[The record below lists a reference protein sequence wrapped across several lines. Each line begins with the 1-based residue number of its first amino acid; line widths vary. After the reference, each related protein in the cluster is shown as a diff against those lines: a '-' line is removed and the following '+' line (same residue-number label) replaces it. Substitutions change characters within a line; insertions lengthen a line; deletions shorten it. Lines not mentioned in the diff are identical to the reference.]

1 MEINEET
8 LKKVLFQRDA
18 LARALSSLEDKLRH
32 GMYNDIFGGGEER
45 IGADSKCDGGYKRR
59 EIMMNAGAPCAK
71 CSKSNRRCHASLCEY
86 DVFCAMARANEVLD
100 KPDAEMLELRP
111 EDFPKYDPDAEPK
124 KLTSRQIAR
133 MMYKV
138 VVGYMQSAINSKDQ
152 GKAWER
158 AYEDT
163 LCIALGEE
171 GRLWRKIADAKHLNK
186 EAAEAWVKEHPEA
199 VEFMKK
205 ADKYF
210 RRGHRIDPRED
221 IRGML
226 YTATILQS
234 EYRFDH
240 EYPGA
245 DRGVYHDAFMG
256 IVNDC
261 LKVAGLCP
269 DDRPNSYDFED
280 KDEYERKL
288 LEYESER
295 KAKIYK
301 FMQEVD

>member
-1 MEINEET
+1 MEINEEMF
-8 LKKVLFQRDA
+8 KKVLLQRDA
-18 LARALSSLEDKLRH
+18 LASALSSLEDKLRH
-32 GMYNDIFGGGEER
+32 GMYNNIFGDGEKL
-45 IGADSKCDGGYKRR
+45 IDPDSKCNGGYKRR
-59 EIMMNAGAPCAK
+59 EIMRNAGAPCAK
-71 CSKSNRRCHASLCEY
+71 CHKNLKCHASLCEY
-86 DVFCAMARANEVLD
+86 DVFCAMAKANEVLD
-100 KPDAEMLELRP
+100 KPDAEMPELRP

-138 VVGYMQSAINSKDQ
+138 VVGYMQSTINSKDQ
-152 GKAWER
+152 DKAWER

-171 GRLWRKIADAKHLNK
+171 GRLWRKIADAKHLGIK
-186 EAAEAWVKEHPEA
+186 EAGAWVDEHPEA
-199 VEFMKK
+199 VEFVNK
-205 ADKYF
+205 ANKYLE
-210 RRGHRIDPRED
+210 HRVDPRED

-226 YTATILQS
+226 YTAMILQA

-245 DRGVYHDAFMG
+245 DRGVYNDAFMG

-261 LKVAGLCP
+261 LIVAGLYP
-269 DDRPNSYDFED
+269 EDRPNSYDFKD
-280 KDEYERKL
+280 KDEYERRL
-288 LEYESER
+288 LAYEAER

-301 FMQEVD
+301 FMQEED

>member
-1 MEINEET
+1 MEIKEET
-8 LKKVLFQRDA
+8 LKKLLLQRDA
-18 LARALSSLEDKLRH
+18 LKSALSSLEDKLRN
-32 GMYNDIFGGGEER
+32 GMYNDIFGDGEKR
-45 IGADSKCDGGYKRR
+45 IDADSECNGGYKRR
-59 EIMMNAGAPCAK
+59 EIMMNAGAPCSECGK
-71 CSKSNRRCHASLCEY
+71 LNRKCHASLCEY
-86 DVFCAMARANEVLD
+86 DVFCAMAKAKEVLH
-100 KPDAEMLELRP
+100 KPDAEMPELRP

-138 VVGYMQSAINSKDQ
+138 VVGYMQSTINSKDQ

-171 GRLWRKIADAKHLNK
+171 GRLWRKIADANHLNK

-199 VEFMKK
+199 VEFVNK
-205 ADKYF
+205 ANKYLEN
-210 RRGHRIDPRED
+210 RVDPRKD

-226 YTATILQS
+226 YTAMILQA

-245 DRGVYHDAFMG
+245 DRGVYQDAFMG

-261 LKVAGLCP
+261 LIVAGLHP
-269 DDRPNSYDFED
+269 EDRPDSYDFED
-280 KDEYERKL
+280 KDEYEQKL
-288 LEYESER
+288 LEYEAEH

>member
-8 LKKVLFQRDA
+8 LKKVLLQRDA
-18 LARALSSLEDKLRH
+18 LASALSSLEDKLRH
-32 GMYNDIFGGGEER
+32 GMYNHIFGDGEKR
-45 IGADSKCDGGYKRR
+45 IVADSKCDGGYKRF

-71 CSKSNRRCHASLCEY
+71 CSKSNSKCHASLCEY
-86 DVFCAMARANEVLD
+86 DVFCAMAKAKEVLGR
-100 KPDAEMLELRP
+100 PDAEMPELRP
-111 EDFPKYDPDAEPK
+111 EDFPRYDPNAEPA
-124 KLTSRQIAR
+124 KLTPRQIAR
-133 MMYKV
+133 MMYRV
-138 VVGYMQSAINSKDQ
+138 VVGYMLSTINSKDQ
-152 GKAWER
+152 DKAWER

-171 GRLWRKIADAKHLNK
+171 GRLWRKIADAKHMGM

-205 ADKYF
+205 ANKYF
-210 RRGHRIDPRED
+210 EHRVDPRED

-226 YTATILQS
+226 YAAMILQA

-245 DRGVYHDAFMG
+245 DRGVYHDAFMA

-261 LKVAGLCP
+261 LIVAGLYP
-269 DDRPNSYDFED
+269 EDRPNSYDFED

-288 LEYESER
+288 LEYEAER

-301 FMQEVD
+301 FMQEED